1 MIMKGIL
8 VIIDGLG
15 DRPCKKLGGKTPLG
29 AASTPNLDYFATHG
43 ELGYMYSAGE
53 NFVPESDSAV
63 LAILGNKVS
72 PGLRGYFEAL
82 GAGIELGRGDLA
94 LRTNFATIE
103 DLKSLNVIDRRAGR
117 TLTTQEAT
125 LLANSLN
132 KELKLPCKFLFK
144 NTVQHRG
151 VLILRGGFSDNITNT
166 DPEYH
171 SKGEIKLKDKLN
183 YSQPLDE
190 EDNTKYTANI
200 INSFIEQGYKV
211 LNEHPV
217 NQKRRI
223 KGLFPANL
231 ILTRDA
237 SSSIPSIKQFKKWA
251 SIVNMPLE
259 IGISQA
265 SSMKLFSTPYPEL
278 TAHDVYKNLFEAL
291 NSICKFAVKI
301 INSQKDKFDYFY
313 VHFKETDVPGHDN
326 LPEQKK
332 LMIELLDKEFFSFL
346 KDFSKKNKIQVLVTA
361 DHSTP
366 CELKNHSADH
376 VPVLLC
382 NWRGKTQK
390 HFSESES
397 KQGSLGK
404 ILGVDLLKKVGFV
417 K

>member
-1 MIMKGIL
+1 MKGIL

-15 DRPCKKLGGKTPLG
+15 DRPCKKLSGKTPLES
-29 AASTPNLDYFATHG
+29 AHIPNLDYFASNG

-72 PGLRGYFEAL
+72 PGFRGYFEAL

-117 TLTTQEAT
+117 TLTTQEAN
-125 LLANSLN
+125 LLSNSLN

-151 VLILRGGFSDNITNT
+151 VFILRGGFSDNITNT
-166 DPEYH
+166 DPEYR

-183 YSQPLDE
+183 YSLPLDE
-190 EDNTKYTANI
+190 EDNAKYTANI
-200 INSFIEQGYKV
+200 VNEFIEQSYKI

-223 KGLFPANL
+223 KGMLPAN
-231 ILTRDA
+231 IIITRDA
-237 SSSIPSIKQFKKWA
+237 SSSIPAIKQFKNWA

-265 SSMKLFSTPYPEL
+265 SAMKVFSIEYPEL
-278 TAHDVYKNLFEAL
+278 INHDVYKNLFEGLGSA
-291 NSICKFAVKI
+291 CKFAVKTLK
-301 INSQKDKFDYFY
+301 SQKDKFDYFY
-313 VHFKETDVPGHDN
+313 VHFKEPDVPGHDN

-332 LMIELLDKEFFSFL
+332 LMIEFLDKEFFSFL
-346 KDFSKKNKIQVLVTA
+346 KDFSKKNKINILVTA

-366 CELKNHSADH
+366 CELKNHSADP

-382 NWRGKTQK
+382 NWHGKIQK
-390 HFSESES
+390 HFSELEAR
-397 KQGSLGK
+397 QGSLGK
-404 ILGVDLLKKVGFV
+404 IFGVDLLKKVGFV
-417 K
+417 R